1 MSWKTGLVATALVAI
16 PLYAAAQMMPR
27 HGNMSDHMSSGSLLD
42 HQGMSGAMHGMMQQ
56 MHGQMMQ
63 GQGGAAGPM
72 GQHGM
77 MHQQAAGSQ
86 PTLPGQDA
94 FGAIQEVVRILDS
107 DPTTDWT
114 KVSVGALREHL
125 IDMNEVTLHAKA
137 DERTLDNGLEVTVT
151 GEGRTLEAV
160 KRMIPAHIREL
171 DKLNDWAARS
181 EEFPDG
187 VKFTVTS
194 ADPKQVPKIKALGFM
209 GIMVQGSHHQTHH
222 LMMAKG
228 EFHDH

>member
-1 MSWKTGLVATALVAI
+1 MSLSWKTGLVATALVAI
-16 PLYAAAQMMPR
+16 PLYAAAQMMPG
-27 HGNMSDHMSSGSLLD
+27 HGNMSDHMSSGGPMD
-42 HQGMSGAMHGMMQQ
+42 HQGMSGAMHGLMR
-56 MHGQMMQ
+56 
-63 GQGGAAGPM
+63 
-72 GQHGM
+72 
-77 MHQQAAGSQ
+77 QQAAGDQ

-94 FGAIQEVVRILDS
+94 FGAIQEIVRILDA
-107 DPTTDWT
+107 DPATDWT
-114 KVSVGALREHL
+114 KVKIGALRDHL

-137 DERTLDNGLEVTVT
+137 DERALDNGLEVTVT

-171 DKLNDWAARS
+171 DKLNDWSARS